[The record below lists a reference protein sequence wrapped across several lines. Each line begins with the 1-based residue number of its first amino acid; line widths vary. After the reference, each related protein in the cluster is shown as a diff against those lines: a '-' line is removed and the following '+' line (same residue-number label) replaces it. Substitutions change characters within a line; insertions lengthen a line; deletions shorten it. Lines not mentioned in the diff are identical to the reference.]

1 MRGSIKVWQVLCVA
15 LIVALLAGCGGAAA
29 PAAAPADATASDAAA
44 EPAADAAA
52 GELYP
57 AQPIK
62 ICVETFD
69 PADTQY
75 QGVQQYLNSLA
86 DEVFNVEYIF
96 SEKIE
101 SAEQELQFIENCA
114 AAGGKGLLAYYN
126 VSKAQAVAKATELEM
141 YYWGLAEESDVYEA
155 NKTNPYYLGSVT
167 LGQGDYE
174 GMYQVTKA
182 ILDQGR
188 TKLVFANGGADFGV
202 TMFVNRKAGFQ
213 AAVDEAIAAGQTV
226 EVTEVPGFPNES
238 WFAAQGAALAKD
250 IDAVV
255 TSFSADVWVQP
266 IAAANKTDQVI
277 VGAFG
282 GITDF
287 YKQAFD
293 SGVVSAIA
301 AEPTERFGIGVAQII
316 NAVDGN
322 AAALQ
327 QDAAPTNL
335 PEELWVIKSK
345 EEYDKIAT
353 FEAGEGRMQYSERLL
368 DLIKNLNPNAGIA
381 TLQELIE
388 AYSLE
393 SIVASN

>member
-1 MRGSIKVWQVLCVA
+1 MSRSMKFGNVLFA
-15 LIVALLAGCGGAAA
+15 LVIAALLAACAPSA
-29 PAAAPADATASDAAA
+29 PASAPADA
-44 EPAADAAA
+44 ADAAGA
-52 GELYP
+52 AATADQAAADSRYP
-57 AQPIK
+57 AEAVK

-86 DEVFNVEYIF
+86 EGVFNVEFIY
-96 SEKIE
+96 SEKID

-114 AAGGKGLLAYYN
+114 AAGAKGLIAYYN
-126 VSKAQAVAKATELEM
+126 VSKGQAVAKATELQM
-141 YYWGLAEESDVYEA
+141 YYWGQAEESDVYEA

-167 LGQGDYE
+167 LGQGDYD
-174 GMYQVTKA
+174 GMYAVTKA

-213 AAVDEAIAAGQTV
+213 AAVDEAKGAGKTI

-255 TSFSADVWVQP
+255 TSFSADVWAQP
-266 IAAANKTDQVI
+266 IAAANKSDQVI

-287 YKQAFD
+287 YQQVFD
-293 SGVVSAIA
+293 SGLVTAIA
-301 AEPTERFGIGVAQII
+301 AEPTERFGIAVAQIL

-327 QDAAPTNL
+327 DDGAPTNL
-335 PEELWVIKSK
+335 TQELWVIKSK
-345 EEYDKIAT
+345 DEYGQVAA
-353 FEAGEGRMQYSERLL
+353 FEAGEGRMQYSQELTR
-368 DLIKNLNPNAGIA
+368 LIKNLNPDASIG

-393 SIVASN
+393 AIVAGN